1 MVPDDYNYAGLQI
14 WPVEEYSFKRI
25 SEFYE
30 KPIIFGETICPD
42 DVM

>member
-1 MVPDDYNYAGLQI
+1 MVPDDFNYAGLQI